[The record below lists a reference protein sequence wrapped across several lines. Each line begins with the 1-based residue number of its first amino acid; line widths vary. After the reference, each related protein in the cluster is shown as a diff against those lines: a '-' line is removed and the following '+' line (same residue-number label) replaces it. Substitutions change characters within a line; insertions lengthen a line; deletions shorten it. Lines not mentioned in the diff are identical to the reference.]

1 MKNTIIARLG
11 MIFSQDDIARISV
24 KDEGEK
30 KLQITVDVHGMKCSQ
45 AKRFI
50 NNIINAIRETF
61 KLVIIHGYNH
71 GTAIKD
77 MLADN
82 FKNTHIVEQYQDP
95 YNKGVTYMVL
105 A

>member
-11 MIFSQDDIARISV
+11 MIFSQADIDRITV
-24 KDEGEK
+24 KDTASK
-30 KLQITVDVHGMKCSQ
+30 NLQVTVDVHGMKCCE
-45 AKRFI
+45 AKKFI
-50 NNIINAIRETF
+50 NNIINAVRTAF

-77 MLADN
+77 MLAEN
-82 FKNTHIVEQYQDP
+82 FSNSHIVNQYQDL
-95 YNKGVTYMVL
+95 YNKGVTHMVI

>member
-1 MKNTIIARLG
+1 MKNIIIARLG
-11 MIFSQDDIARISV
+11 MIFSQDDINRITV
-24 KDEGEK
+24 KDEAER
-30 KLQITVDVHGMKCSQ
+30 KLQVTVDVHGMKCSQ

-50 NNIINAIRETF
+50 NNIINTIREAF

-82 FKNTHIVEQYQDP
+82 FSNSHIVEQYPDP